1 MNALQCSKLKHDNIV
16 ELVGILEAP
25 NDDVCNFTSDIDD
38 ANDLDDNEH
47 RNHQQQQQQPFSY
60 MVTEWMEGGNL
71 EQALRKWSST
81 ASAVQSLSFV
91 TRVSLALDVA
101 RALYVCIVTIGS
113 QRRAAAPRILR
124 CTNVRESTQ
133 IVRALTRAADSTS

>member
-16 ELVGILEAP
+16 EVVGILEAP

-38 ANDLDDNEH
+38 ANDLDD

-113 QRRAAAPRILR
+113 RRRAAASRVLH
-124 CTNVRESTQ
+124 CTNVRESAQ
-133 IVRALTRAADSTS
+133 SVRALTRAADSTP

>member
-47 RNHQQQQQQPFSY
+47 RNHQHQQPFSY

-113 QRRAAAPRILR
+113 QRRAAASRILH
-124 CTNVRESTQ
+124 CTNVRESAQ
-133 IVRALTRAADSTS
+133 SVRALTRAADSTP

>member
-16 ELVGILEAP
+16 EVVGILEAP

-38 ANDLDDNEH
+38 ANDLDD

-113 QRRAAAPRILR
+113 RRRAAASRVLH
-124 CTNVRESTQ
+124 CTNVRESAQ
-133 IVRALTRAADSTS
+133 SVRALTRAADSTS